1 VLCLYGQAPGR
12 VNIIGEHVDYN
23 DGFIMPFAID
33 KTTKVHIRES
43 RGEKYIISSS
53 GFEEKAFQPVE
64 IKKSGDWT
72 DYVKGAIFFLTREF
86 NMNIPP
92 VELHIES
99 TVPLG
104 AGLSSSAAIEV
115 ATLMAINGYMGLEME
130 EERIYR
136 LAQQIENDF
145 VGVKCGI
152 MDQFIS
158 VMGKAGKA
166 VFLDT
171 MTMEHQYVDLKLE
184 SSGFFIIDSNVKH
197 ALGDGEYNKRREE
210 CESALKKL
218 KKSSF
223 REISIDELEENKKH
237 LTPEEYK
244 RSLHVLTENE
254 RVLACRQA
262 LEKGWESKAGE
273 ILLQSHESLR
283 DHYEVSC
290 GEIDYLVEAFIK
302 MEKVNGARIMGGGF
316 GGSLIVLAD
325 KTLCREDLE
334 GVAAEYKERYKVDFE
349 LYSVTPSEGAVF
361 VE

>member
-1 VLCLYGQAPGR
+1 MYGQAPGR

-23 DGFIMPFAID
+23 AGFILPFAID
-33 KTTKVHIRES
+33 KTTKVHIHKS
-43 RGEKYIISSS
+43 RNEKYIISSR
-53 GFEEKAFQPVE
+53 GFERRE
-64 IKKSGDWT
+64 IPSSKIKRSGDWT

-92 VELHIES
+92 VELEIES

-115 ATLMAINGYMGLEME
+115 ATLMAINGYMGLAME
-130 EERIYR
+130 KERIFR

-158 VMGKAGKA
+158 VMGKEGKA
-166 VFLDT
+166 IFLDT
-171 MTMEHQYVDLKLE
+171 MTMEHDDVDLNLGHC
-184 SSGFFIIDSNVKH
+184 GFFVIDSNVKH

-210 CESALKKL
+210 CERALEKL

-223 REISIDELEENKKH
+223 REIGIGELEENKKR
-237 LTPEEYK
+237 LTPEEYH

-254 RVLACRQA
+254 RVLACREA
-262 LEKGWESKAGE
+262 LEKGEIDKAGR
-273 ILLQSHESLR
+273 ILLETHESLR
-283 DHYEVSC
+283 DHYAVSC
-290 GEIDYLVEAFIK
+290 EEIDFLVDELKK
-302 MEKVNGARIMGGGF
+302 MDQVKGARIMGGGF
-316 GGSLIVLAD
+316 GGSLIILAD
-325 KTLCREDLE
+325 EALCNDDLE
-334 GVAAEYKERYKVDFE
+334 ELSSAYKEQYNVDFDC
-349 LYSVTPSEGAVF
+349 YSVTPSEGAVF